1 MTLGD
6 RVVVM
11 RDGRVQQVGD
21 PMELYNQ
28 PANRF
33 VAGFIGSPA
42 MNFAQV
48 RIAAE
53 NGSLWAESEDLR
65 IKVPAPIA
73 ARLGPYAGMEATL
86 GVRPEDLRIA
96 GAGDAGDLSFDVA
109 IEVVERLGSE
119 ILLDVAAGST
129 TMVASVEPTVT
140 AKVHETLRLTMNP
153 DRVHFFDNKTEAAI

>member
-1 MTLGD
+1 MDLSH
-6 RVVVM
+6 
-11 RDGRVQQVGD
+11 
-21 PMELYNQ
+21 Q

-42 MNFAQV
+42 MNFAAV

-73 ARLGPYAGMEATL
+73 QRLGRYTGMEATL
-86 GVRPEDLRIA
+86 GVRPEDLRVA
-96 GAGDAGDLSFDVA
+96 GAGDAADLSFDVA
-109 IEVVERLGSE
+109 VEVVERLGSE

-129 TMVASVEPTVT
+129 TMVAAVEPTVT
-140 AKVHETLRLTMNP
+140 AKVHETLRLAINP
-153 DRVHFFDNKTEAAI
+153 DRIHFFDNQTEAAI

>member
-1 MTLGD
+1 
-6 RVVVM
+6 M
-11 RDGRVQQVGD
+11 RDGWVQQVGD
-21 PMELYNQ
+21 PMELYNE

-65 IKVPAPIA
+65 IKVPAPLVQ
-73 ARLGPYAGMEATL
+73 RLGPYAGKEATL

-96 GAGDAGDLSFDVA
+96 TDGDDRNLSFEVGV
-109 IEVVERLGSE
+109 EVVERLGSE
-119 ILLDVAAGST
+119 ILLDVASGAT

-140 AKVHETLRLTMNP
+140 ARVHETLRLAINP
-153 DRVHFFDNKTEAAI
+153 ERVHFFDNTTEAAI